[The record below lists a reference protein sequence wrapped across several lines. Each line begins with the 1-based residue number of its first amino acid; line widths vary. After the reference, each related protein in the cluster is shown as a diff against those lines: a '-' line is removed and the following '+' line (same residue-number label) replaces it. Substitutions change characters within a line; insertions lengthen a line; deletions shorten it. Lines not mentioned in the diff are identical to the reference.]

1 MAIFTDVIYIEKTIL
16 TLIVLLGGYL
26 VAKVVHYVI
35 DHISKKL
42 AKIRHLRLTPKEA
55 KHYSRPL
62 KMVSNIIITLIAVI
76 LILNLHGLQGSVVG
90 ILSAAGF
97 LGIVVGFAAKDT
109 LGNFIAGL
117 IILIDK
123 PFLIGD
129 WVAISDIEGEVIDI
143 HVASTR
149 IRSWDGELVTVPN
162 SMVINEKIINRT
174 LQGKLRVKVQVGV
187 DYSTDIKSA
196 VKIAQNL
203 LIKDKR
209 ILDEPEPQVLVK
221 EFGESA
227 INLELRGWME
237 PDKDSTV
244 AIKNDLHHQ
253 LKEEFDKHGITIPF
267 PQVTVSKR

>member
-1 MAIFTDVIYIEKTIL
+1 MAIFTEIAYLEKTIL
-16 TLIVLLGGYL
+16 TALIIVSSYF
-26 VAKVVHYVI
+26 VAKIFHYMI
-35 DHISKKL
+35 DRLSKKL
-42 AKIRHLRLTPKEA
+42 ADIRRIKLTPKEA

-62 KMVSNIIITLIAVI
+62 KLVFNIILSIVVII

-90 ILSAAGF
+90 VLSAAGF

-129 WVAISDIEGEVIDI
+129 WVQIADLEGEVTDI

-149 IRSWDGELVTVPN
+149 MKSWDGELVTIPN
-162 SMVINEKIINRT
+162 SMVINEKIINKT
-174 LQGKLRVKVQVGV
+174 LQGKLRIKVPVGV
-187 DYSTDIKSA
+187 DYSTDIKKA
-196 VKIAQNL
+196 VKIAKDL
-203 LIKDKR
+203 LVKEPR
-209 ILDEPEPQVLVK
+209 ILDKPEPQVLVK
-221 EFGESA
+221 EFGESS

-253 LKEEFDKHGITIPF
+253 IKEAFDKHGITIPF